1 MVIVLAIVNNLLSF
15 MTEELKV
22 TILRKVCYIK
32 ASEEVLRLQ
41 NSSMFGIVMVLIYI
55 THFFKK
61 FYSRHLPI

>member
-1 MVIVLAIVNNLLSF
+1 